1 MGASP
6 ACETRRVPNSHTE
19 CKSGQSYYSSQDAYL
34 EAIADAMRPEY
45 EAIVA
50 GGFEVQIVIAKK
62 ERRYPGEAADDLPW
76 EHIDIRKALWTWL
89 VPSADLRF
97 ATSIRTEA
105 LSETGLLPP
114 S

>member
-62 ERRYPGEAADDLPW
+62 ERRYPGEAAD
-76 EHIDIRKALWTWL
+76 RKALWTWL